1 MEGPGI
7 DDIQPVPRPA
17 PRPRQHENPAILPPG
32 RGAGVSLIQGDW
44 TIDISIGFT
53 LNLVWRTLYK
63 GWGVPPEVPGHW
75 WVRVSLWS
83 YLRLTICHSTQPPL
97 PHLLIWC
104 WPGAEGPRSHIWY
117 NCGHRAIGC
126 QPWEH
131 AVMAW
136 HPDDTALWETKRY
149 QAGIHFRSKNNHFGG
164 GFVSSCQAWKRSWH
178 LETHIIPFDSWERP
192 LNASKILEKAYT
204 EHAGSVCLI
213 SHCALTR
220 GLGPGGCRGVS
231 RVTSHQSGVT
241 IIWKSNPISG
251 ITKYCSLA
259 LTDNSWEPLI
269 SQHSKLHFLIWFWI
283 MPGTQTYHPLNVTMD
298 WDADPHGYWY

>member
-75 WVRVSLWS
+75 WVPVSLWS

-117 NCGHRAIGC
+117 NCGHR
-126 QPWEH
+126 E
-131 AVMAW
+131 
-136 HPDDTALWETKRY
+136 L
-149 QAGIHFRSKNNHFGG
+149 S
-164 GFVSSCQAWKRSWH
+164 
-178 LETHIIPFDSWERP
+178 
-192 LNASKILEKAYT
+192 
-204 EHAGSVCLI
+204 
-213 SHCALTR
+213 
-220 GLGPGGCRGVS
+220 GVS
-231 RVTSHQSGVT
+231 PGNTRWWPDILMTLHYGKLRGIRQAFILGAK
-241 IIWKSNPISG
+241 IIILVEVL
-251 ITKYCSLA
+251 CL
-259 LTDNSWEPLI
+259 
-269 SQHSKLHFLIWFWI
+269 HVKLGRDLDI
-283 MPGTQTYHPLNVTMD
+283 
-298 WDADPHGYWY
+298 